1 MSDILNIYLS
11 GVSINFIIILT
22 GIIIFIFLYKKS
34 VDEEDSIKMSIFIT
48 FLLLLSF
55 IGTMVLLLIAII
67 SILLLSVKKTHKE

>member
-55 IGTMVLLLIAII
+55 IGTMVLLLITII